1 MTTPFDTNQP
11 TATALQFDLNERAF
25 SSSRSV
31 CGNKAILIEEQR
43 IFGGKDQPQVAVAYA
58 KLALLEIVDSPVHKH
73 CETTET
79 YHILE
84 GSGTMILGDK
94 VITVQAGSFIYIPP
108 GVAHGL
114 CSDNRTPVRVLMT
127 FSPGMAPI
135 TSPLWRDEEILHNST
150 REFAA
155 PTA

>member
-1 MTTPFDTNQP
+1 MTFPLDANHSI
-11 TATALQFDLNERAF
+11 ATALQFDLNKRAT
-25 SSSRSV
+25 SGTRSV

-43 IFGGKDQPQVAVAYA
+43 IFGGKYQPQVTVACA
-58 KLALLEIVDSPVHKH
+58 KLALLEIVDSPVHQHK
-73 CETTET
+73 ETTET

-84 GSGTMILGDK
+84 GSCTMILGDK
-94 VITVQAGSFIYIPP
+94 IITVQAGSFIYIPP

-114 CSDNRTPVRVLMT
+114 CSDNSTPVRVIMT